1 MAKHSVI
8 YAFVVLLFVGTLPSF
23 AAIDLVSPVSTVNT
37 PKLNFIKNYAGK
49 NQIRILNNRFRV
61 DHHVDEVM
69 LLFFRKH
76 GSKPIILIQPDGSK
90 IYPRDANDKTIVWH
104 ADLGYDL
111 IKIKKPMPGPWQA
124 VGNILTDSKIIILTD
139 IELQADSFPETV
151 FQYEVIKAEAR
162 VINGSEAIKAKMFH
176 EVITLRANLYPTQDP
191 TKDNFGTSIFQL
203 GEFLD
208 DGKGLDEKPRDGVFT
223 IKYTI
228 NTEHGEWIPNYR
240 INAELFSRELIQEPI
255 TVIDSPVSFTVIPA
269 KANESGEIDRYHNFV
284 FTVDDTNIDN
294 LSLLFQ
300 GTIRFPNRDT
310 QTFSIEG
317 MQERRIEIF
326 NGEYGLF
333 TVDMHVFG
341 TTKEGREFQLDIPP
355 YQFVTEEPAIDYIEL
370 PEMTDALTDDKKED
384 EFSGYKPEP
393 EPEIPVGFIVFM
405 NILILLFG
413 CLVIWLFVLKR
424 DITNP
429 FAGMF
434 KKKDKDKQTS
444 DTEFETEEQPQAEE
458 LDNKPDGDDS
468 PDDILDLSLPED

>member
-1 MAKHSVI
+1 MAKHSIKYVFLI
-8 YAFVVLLFVGTLPSF
+8 LLFVGGLQSV
-23 AAIDLVSPVSTVNT
+23 AAVDLVSPTSPVNI
-37 PKLNFIKNYAGK
+37 PKIDFIKNYTGK
-49 NQIRILNNRFRV
+49 NQIKILNNRFRV
-61 DHHVDEVM
+61 DYHIDEVM

-76 GSKPIILIQPDGSK
+76 GSKPVILIQPDGSK
-90 IYPRDANDKTIVWH
+90 IYTRDADDKGIEWH

-139 IELQADSFPETV
+139 VELQADSFPETV

-162 VINGSEAIKAKMFH
+162 ITNGNESIDAKMLH

-191 TKDNFGTSIFQL
+191 TKANFGTSIFQL

-208 DGKGLDEKPRDGVFT
+208 DGKGLDERPRDGVFT
-223 IKYTI
+223 IKYAI
-228 NTEHGEWIPNYR
+228 NAQHGEWIPNYR
-240 INAELFSRELIQEPI
+240 INAELFSRELLQEPI
-255 TVIDSPVSFTVIPA
+255 TVIASPVSYTVLQA
-269 KANESGEIDRYHNFV
+269 KLNETGEVERYHNFM

-294 LSLLFQ
+294 FSLLFQ
-300 GTIRFPNRDT
+300 GTIRFPNGDQ

-326 NGEYGLF
+326 NGDYGLF

-341 TTKEGREFQLDIPP
+341 TTKEGREFHLDIPP
-355 YQFVTEEPAIDYIEL
+355 YQFVTEEPEIEDIVL
-370 PEMTDALTDDKKED
+370 PEMTDLMDDD
-384 EFSGYKPEP
+384 EP
-393 EPEIPVGFIVFM
+393 ELKPDDEPEVPVGFIIFM

-424 DITNP
+424 DIKNP
-429 FAGMF
+429 FPGLF
-434 KKKDKDKQTS
+434 KKKNKQKDE
-444 DTEFETEEQPQAEE
+444 TEFESEAQPKAEE
-458 LDNKPDGDDS
+458 VDNKPDNDDS